1 MLFPEIMESFF
12 WTRTKQTEGSDVT
25 NMNEIKIYIGLND
38 SDTQK
43 QLFETDKYIDILKK
57 VCRSYKT
64 PFRILQ
70 QRADISMKTAAIRRK
85 RH

>member
-1 MLFPEIMESFF
+1 MRMLFPEIMESFF

-38 SDTQK
+38 SVTQK

-64 PFRILQ
+64 PF
-70 QRADISMKTAAIRRK
+70 SYFTAEGG
-85 RH
+85 